1 MNDANGNHSI
11 TTNQSDINR
20 QSESPARTIDSHDST
35 TGSMDT
41 IVDRTT
47 HQSSG
52 NIAVAMGGVSSG
64 NGGVV
69 SNISNSS
76 IPMNSHEEMMQT
88 TIEQSTNTTNMQQQ
102 NHNSLT
108 NSEIAMLQQQN
119 TSGSDDE
126 LMLHQQQQQQ
136 GGNTNKQQLGN
147 DNTNTKPM
155 DAQSHIYSSPVYDEK
170 PPQPLKLTAA
180 ALLNTVKTQ
189 GDDLKKPKLISHEEF
204 KQQLQETIASRAAT
218 MDSRISKKQ
227 RFPPEL
233 IKDDR
238 SSIKSSKSLKKKS
251 SQKSSTA
258 CCSAFPVQI
267 ILGLLQ
273 LVLSISL
280 VALGS
285 LLIVREASLST
296 AGCGIW
302 TGLIAAVTG
311 SLGVVGLRKTQT
323 SFLALSL
330 VCIASST
337 LALAITGVGLSR
349 DVNQSKEKFDLL
361 NANSEISA
369 ASGLIFTLFLHFVV
383 SVVSVY
389 RCALQMCSRSKT
401 AELQDIIIKTNANG
415 LALDPEKMDQYVKA
429 MSISGSEKENNEK
442 LAALWMYAAQ
452 AANMGAQTKPKMG
465 TNGRPMML
473 IPATGNITPNLMPP
487 QSMLPPPPMH
497 RPPMGAYRGM
507 TLPYMRT
514 ASMPVIYGPLPP
526 QHLAVSMPG
535 SVSGTYRT
543 QRSTKSVDARKKRK
557 AAAQML
563 RSGKSEA
570 NRRQRRK
577 SDADVID
584 GNPSFQYTGLDRA
597 IADNFL
603 ARQEQTQVSS
613 SHIDYSSSSGASDT
627 YGRTA
632 GMGPSRASSKTKIV
646 CRDVVM

>member
-1 MNDANGNHSI
+1 MNEVNGNHSI
-11 TTNQSDINR
+11 ITTTNQSDINR

-41 IVDRTT
+41 IVDRAT
-47 HQSSG
+47 HHSNSNNNSMG
-52 NIAVAMGGVSSG
+52 NIASAMGGNVNASSMA
-64 NGGVV
+64 N
-69 SNISNSS
+69 NNNNNSS
-76 IPMNSHEEMMQT
+76 SNNHEEMMQT
-88 TIEQSTNTTNMQQQ
+88 TIEQSTNTTNM
-102 NHNSLT
+102 HNSLT
-108 NSEIAMLQQQN
+108 NSEIAMLQQQ
-119 TSGSDDE
+119 TASGSDDE
-126 LMLHQQQQQQ
+126 LMQNQQ
-136 GGNTNKQQLGN
+136 NNNSNNNKSSMTSSSN
-147 DNTNTKPM
+147 NKPM

-180 ALLNTVKTQ
+180 TLVNTVK
-189 GDDLKKPKLISHEEF
+189 DDSLKKPKLISHEEF

-218 MDSRISKKQ
+218 LDSRISKKQ

-238 SSIKSSKSLKKKS
+238 SSVKSSKSLKKKS
-251 SQKSSTA
+251 KSSMKMKSSTA

-273 LVLSISL
+273 LLLAISL

-285 LLIVREASLST
+285 LLIVREAALST

-330 VCIASST
+330 VCIATST
-337 LALAITGVGLSR
+337 LALAISGIGLSR

-361 NANSEISA
+361 NAKSEISA

-401 AELQDIIIKTNANG
+401 AELQDIIIKTNTNG
-415 LALDPEKMDQYVKA
+415 LALDPEKVDQYVKA
-429 MSISGSEKENNEK
+429 MSMAGSEKDNNDK

-452 AANMGAQTKPKMG
+452 NGTMTAKPKMAP
-465 TNGRPMML
+465 NGRPVML
-473 IPATGNITPNLMPP
+473 IPASGSLTPSMVPQPMMTSQMAPTMPVAAA
-487 QSMLPPPPMH
+487 
-497 RPPMGAYRGM
+497 AYRGGM
-507 TLPYMRT
+507 PMPIMRT
-514 ASMPVIYGPLPP
+514 ASMPMIYGPPP
-526 QHLAVSMPG
+526 PTLYPASMPPA
-535 SVSGTYRT
+535 SMTGTYRT
-543 QRSTKSVDARKKRK
+543 QRSTKSADARKKRR
-557 AAAQML
+557 AAGQIL
-563 RSGKSEA
+563 RSGKSDA

-584 GNPSFQYTGLDRA
+584 GSNPSFQYTGLDRA

-603 ARQEQTQVSS
+603 ARQEQQTHVG
-613 SHIDYSSSSGASDT
+613 HVDYSSSSGASDT
-627 YGRTA
+627 YGQTT
-632 GMGPSRASSKTKIV
+632 RASSKTKIV